1 LGQRLTIERRSLLQT
16 IYQRRRVAAVRG
28 VTLQNGRVVTISIT
42 ADAYAAIE
50 KTLPK
55 GAEAWQPDGRGG
67 VPLKLERKTLEN
79 TPTFSHHLPE
89 PRMNRCGQEP
99 PRARA
104 QGKNPSWLWSG

>member
-1 LGQRLTIERRSLLQT
+1 MTNLQTIEGRSLLEA

-28 VTLQNGRVVTISIT
+28 VELQNGRVGTISIT

-55 GAEAWQPDGRGG
+55 GAGAWPTHPDGRGG
-67 VPLKLERKTLEN
+67 VRLTLERKTLEN
-79 TPTFSHHLPE
+79 IPTFSHHLSE

-99 PRARA
+99 PRA
-104 QGKNPSWLWSG
+104 